1 MIYKKMSR
9 HNIIL
14 QVPTYLQSFNFKYFV
29 LCSRP
34 DNLYLPASSCIIN
47 SKVRTQGY
55 IYSDIGMGYVVMIPY
70 NRCLN

>member
-14 QVPTYLQSFNFKYFV
+14 QVPTYLQSFNFKYISFQ
-29 LCSRP
+29 RP

-47 SKVRTQGY
+47 SKVKTQGY
-55 IYSDIGMGYVVMIPY
+55 I
-70 NRCLN
+70 